1 MERFGKACLGAL
13 VCAAAM
19 VPVPAPAA
27 ESYDNCT
34 GFIDSLPAY
43 ISTQGTWC
51 LRKDLGTGITS
62 GAAIVIE
69 NNNVTIDCNGFKI
82 GGLAGGPGTM
92 AIGIRPFAGV
102 DNTTVRNCRVRG
114 FWLGIATEGGG
125 GHLIEDNQ
133 LDGNTEVGIHVYS
146 PNSTVRRNLVM
157 DTGAGTAT
165 ANGAQGIVVSGGVD
179 ALDNTVAGVVSNG
192 LQTNNDARGIVA
204 VDNAMGS
211 VVGNRIRGLVPSGTG
226 PAFGIL
232 DVSTGHSVIRDNIV
246 QGMGVSGSVGIQCGS
261 ASITSRDNVIAGFAL
276 AVDGC
281 TSSGDSVNPN

>member
-1 MERFGKACLGAL
+1 MGRFGKTCLGAL
-13 VCAAAM
+13 LSAAVM
-19 VPVPAPAA
+19 IPAVVSAA

-43 ISTQGTWC
+43 VSSQGTWC
-51 LRKDLGTGITS
+51 LRKDLGTSIAS

-69 NNNVTIDCNGFKI
+69 TNNVTIDCNGFKV
-82 GGLAGGPGTM
+82 GGLGGGPGTM
-92 AIGIRPFAGV
+92 AIGIMPLAGRS
-102 DNTTVRNCRVRG
+102 NATVRNCRVRG
-114 FWLGIATEGGG
+114 FWLGISTEGGS

-133 LDGNTEVGIHVYS
+133 LDGNTGVGINVYS
-146 PNSTVRRNLVM
+146 PNSTVRRNMVM

-165 ANGAQGIVVSGGVD
+165 ANGAEGIVVSGGVD
-179 ALDNTVAGVVSNG
+179 VLDNTVAGVVSND
-192 LQTNNDARGIVA
+192 LQANNDARGIVA
-204 VDNAMGS
+204 VDNATGS

-232 DVSTGHSVIRDNIV
+232 DFTTGYSVIRDNIV
-246 QGMGVSGSVGIQCGS
+246 QGMGMSGSIGIKCNS
-261 ASITSRDNVIAGFAL
+261 ASATSRDNVVAGFDL